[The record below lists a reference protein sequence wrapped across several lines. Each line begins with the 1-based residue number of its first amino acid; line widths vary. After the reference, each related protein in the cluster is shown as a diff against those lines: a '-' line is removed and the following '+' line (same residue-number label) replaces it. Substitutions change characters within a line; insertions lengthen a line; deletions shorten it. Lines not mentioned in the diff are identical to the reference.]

1 MQTRGVAE
9 MSRERLLA
17 ETFVEVADTLVDE
30 FDVIELLETLAER
43 CVELFDA
50 AACGLLLADTSG
62 RLRVMAASSEQ
73 VRLLELFQL
82 QNDEGPCFE
91 AFRTGQP
98 VVSFNLDA
106 ATGRWP
112 RFSAAARDVGFASV
126 QALPMRLRDQVIGA
140 LNLFHAEPVESSSDD
155 IAVAQAL
162 ADVATIGL
170 LQIRTRRREA
180 ALAEQLQVALN
191 SRVIIEQAKG
201 VVAERRGVDPADAFE
216 LLRSHAR
223 GHGLLLSNYA
233 RSVVD
238 GTSEAPFASAP
249 AEPAPK
255 RERRPQSSAGRPGD
269 TGLGSG

>member
-1 MQTRGVAE
+1 

-17 ETFVEVADTLVDE
+17 QTFVEMADTLVDE
-30 FDVIELLETLAER
+30 FDVIELLETLAQR
-43 CVELFDA
+43 CVQLFDA
-50 AACGLLLADTSG
+50 AACGLLLADAGG

-82 QNDEGPCFE
+82 QNDEGPCLE
-91 AFRTGQP
+91 AYRTGQP
-98 VVSFNLDA
+98 VVNSNLDA
-106 ATGRWP
+106 AMSRWP
-112 RFSAAARDVGFASV
+112 RFSVAARDVGYSSV

-140 LNLFHAEPVESSSDD
+140 MNLFHAETVESSPDD

-201 VVAERRGVDPADAFE
+201 VVAERRGVDPAEAFG

-223 GHGLLLSNYA
+223 RHGILLSNYA
-233 RSVVD
+233 RAVVD
-238 GTSEAPFASAP
+238 GRSEAPDVEAP
-249 AEPAPK
+249 GEQPAK
-255 RERRPQSSAGRPGD
+255 RERRRKSATGQPRD
-269 TGLGSG
+269 TSPTPE